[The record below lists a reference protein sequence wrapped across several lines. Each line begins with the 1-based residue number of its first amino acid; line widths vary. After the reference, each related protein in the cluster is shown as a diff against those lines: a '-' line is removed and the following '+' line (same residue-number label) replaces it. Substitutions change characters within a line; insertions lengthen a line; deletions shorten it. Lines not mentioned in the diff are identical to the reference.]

1 MDSSENALT
10 ALGILFAA
18 YLIGSVSFA
27 VVFSRIFGLKDP
39 RTYGSGNPGATN
51 VLRSGNKFAAILT
64 LFGDA
69 AKGWLAVWIAIE
81 LKMSPMLIAGV
92 AIAVFLGHL
101 YPIFLKFKGG
111 KGVATAFGVMIAI
124 EPLMA
129 LATMATWIIMA
140 VFFRYSSLAALTC
153 AVFAPFYYFF
163 GGMLVWQSHLAIG
176 IALIV
181 IALFLMYRHQANI
194 QRLIQ
199 GTEPRLGQR
208 QKS

>member
-18 YLIGSVSFA
+18 YLVGSVSFA

-64 LFGDA
+64 LLGDA